1 MKAIL
6 LYNTQAGKGRV
17 ARHLDKMV
25 EIFRAANIDI
35 CPKIIDFAK
44 NPFDGEENTELA
56 VVCGGDGTINFV
68 VNKMQEKGLN
78 VTLGIIPSGTAND
91 FAGAIGCKRNILR
104 AAKQIAEGSERRV
117 DCGVVNGTYFVNVMS
132 FGVLTTTSQQ
142 ATDKEKHLMGKLAY
156 IRIGTR
162 DLMTMHPIPISVKV
176 NEEVIDT
183 NAAMLLVFN
192 GRSAGRFNLAPE
204 SKIDDG
210 VFDLLILDYASKAKT
225 VFSMMHYL
233 MGGKDAKVRYIR
245 SNKIK
250 LNCPLHERTDIDGQ
264 PGPDFPLN
272 IECLPGHIKIR
283 I

>member
-17 ARHLDKMV
+17 ARHLDKIV

-35 CPKIIDFAK
+35 CPKIIDFTK

-117 DCGVVNGTYFVNVMS
+117 DCGVVNGTYFVTMCFLSNIPPLSRQEHRS
-132 FGVLTTTSQQ
+132 FYQTRSQ
-142 ATDKEKHLMGKLAY
+142 TGYYFL
-156 IRIGTR
+156 
-162 DLMTMHPIPISVKV
+162 S
-176 NEEVIDT
+176 T
-183 NAAMLLVFN
+183 NHKKPQFH
-192 GRSAGRFNLAPE
+192 
-204 SKIDDG
+204 
-210 VFDLLILDYASKAKT
+210 DY
-225 VFSMMHYL
+225 L
-233 MGGKDAKVRYIR
+233 PNQGIR
-245 SNKIK
+245 SPSQNM
-250 LNCPLHERTDIDGQ
+250 P
-264 PGPDFPLN
+264 
-272 IECLPGHIKIR
+272 
-283 I
+283 